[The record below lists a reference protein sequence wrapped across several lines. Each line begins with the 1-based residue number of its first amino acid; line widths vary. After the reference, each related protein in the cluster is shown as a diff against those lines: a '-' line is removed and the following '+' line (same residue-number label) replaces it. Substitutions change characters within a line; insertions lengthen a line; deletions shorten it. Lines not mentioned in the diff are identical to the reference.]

1 MTSRSDSR
9 GTAQRHARLHHP
21 GADARRRFRS
31 SKAQR
36 CRHFPAIP
44 ILGPYIQFVGRIM
57 RVVVQNDP
65 SHPDNAGHI
74 VTHLGMNLDK
84 RLQEFKDF
92 ESDDQAFWDKVIGGA
107 DPEVPADVREG
118 KARLRAGDQVVVHG
132 EIVDSLWEE
141 DFTSTED
148 QQVVEDLRERM
159 RLFGLDPS
167 QVEEFV
173 KRAKLPTIRK
183 GKASE
188 AFPVQPQREWEE
200 AKKRLYEQ
208 GQRLAK
214 LLLNHVELDMN
225 GTEIPYKYKSLKL
238 AGRSNYVCALMMVNA
253 EINERLGKSRD
264 EASTEEFK
272 VLLDSLNDILQ
283 TLARKLR
290 KVKSDY
296 ERRQA

>member
-1 MTSRSDSR
+1 
-9 GTAQRHARLHHP
+9 
-21 GADARRRFRS
+21 
-31 SKAQR
+31 
-36 CRHFPAIP
+36 
-44 ILGPYIQFVGRIM
+44 
-57 RVVVQNDP
+57 
-65 SHPDNAGHI
+65 
-74 VTHLGMNLDK
+74 
-84 RLQEFKDF
+84 
-92 ESDDQAFWDKVIGGA
+92 
-107 DPEVPADVREG
+107 
-118 KARLRAGDQVVVHG
+118 
-132 EIVDSLWEE
+132 VDSLWEE
-141 DFTSTED
+141 DFTSSED

-225 GTEIPYKYKSLKL
+225 GTEIPYKYKALKL
-238 AGRSNYVCALMMVNA
+238 VGRSNYICALMMVNNA
-253 EINERLGKSRD
+253 IHERLGKSRD
-264 EASTEEFK
+264 EASTEEFQTI
-272 VLLDSLNDILQ
+272 LGSLDDILQ
-283 TLARKLR
+283 PLVRKLR
-290 KVKSDY
+290 KVKGDY